1 MQKKKEEK
9 MSLFFS
15 FLSYARR
22 MYVRTY
28 KHYTARRR
36 RRRDTH
42 YHFPSGKKKE
52 KGNRTLAFFPPVTFR
67 VWVIHC
73 RSCPAVHTYT

>member
-9 MSLFFS
+9 MSLLFS

-22 MYVRTY
+22 MYVHTSITQ
-28 KHYTARRR
+28 HRRR